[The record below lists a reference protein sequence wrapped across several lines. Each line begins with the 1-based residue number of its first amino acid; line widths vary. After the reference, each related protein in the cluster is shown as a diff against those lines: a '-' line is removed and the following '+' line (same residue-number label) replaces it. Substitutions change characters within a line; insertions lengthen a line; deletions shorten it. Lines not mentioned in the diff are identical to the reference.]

1 MFGNASRPDFRRSV
15 FAVRRIWAGHLK
27 SLMHFASSVSLFFIR
42 NIQRV
47 YSFMPLETDSQD
59 DSADLPS
66 ETDPNG
72 PLDIHRRDVR
82 TGEVGRTFDSGEG
95 RIFPCE
101 SCGAD
106 LEFHIGE
113 QSLKCP
119 YCGHVKE
126 IEKSDDKVLGEQDFH
141 AMLEQLR
148 QWREEARDRK
158 VEEDPSIAATEKTH
172 RELRCE
178 SCGGNV
184 EFYGTLTSTL
194 CPYCA
199 SPVQLE
205 NAHKAEEHR
214 IPVDGVLPFQID
226 KDDARRNLQQ
236 WVRSRWF
243 APNRFSKDGAD
254 GKFNGIYLSYYT
266 FDSMTSTA
274 YSGQRGEHY
283 YVTVGDG
290 KNRRTER
297 RTRWYPASGSFQRF
311 FDDVLVLANTGLRRD
326 YMLALEPWP
335 LLKVVPFNQQMLAGL
350 MARTYDIELDA
361 CFKEGRQRIDAAILS
376 EVHQRI
382 GGDTQ
387 MVSSVKSQYDAITYK
402 HLLLP
407 VWLMAYR
414 FNGKT
419 FQVFINAATGEV
431 QGERPYSV
439 WKIMF
444 ATILGLAV
452 AAAIYAA
459 TQQ

>member
-1 MFGNASRPDFRRSV
+1 
-15 FAVRRIWAGHLK
+15 
-27 SLMHFASSVSLFFIR
+27 
-42 NIQRV
+42 
-47 YSFMPLETDSQD
+47 MPLETDSQD
-59 DSADLPS
+59 NSADFPR

-82 TGEVGRTFDSGEG
+82 TSEVGRTFDSGEG
-95 RIFPCE
+95 RVFPCE

-126 IEKSDDKVLGEQDFH
+126 IEKSADAVLGEQDFH

-158 VEEDPSIAATEKTH
+158 VEADPSIAATEETH

-205 NAHKAEEHR
+205 HAHKCEPRR

-226 KDDARRNLQQ
+226 KTDARRNLQQ

-243 APNRFSKDGAD
+243 APNQFSKDGAD

-266 FDSMTSTA
+266 FDSMTYTA
-274 YSGQRGEHY
+274 YSGQRGEYY

-335 LLKVVPFNQQMLAGL
+335 LLKVVPFNQQMLAGM
-350 MARTYDIELDA
+350 MARTYDIELDV
-361 CFKEGRQRIDAAILS
+361 CFKEGRERIDAAILS
-376 EVHQRI
+376 EVRQRI

-439 WKIMF
+439 WKILF
-444 ATILGLAV
+444 AVLLGLA
-452 AAAIYAA
+452 AAAGIYAA